1 MGAER
6 GHLHARLGSW
16 TRRGRGGR
24 RPGARLPL
32 LARGSGGGGGAV
44 PGWAGPWGTFFLP
57 RTLRRAP
64 GTALGLRAGWQDHP
78 SPLGLYSQLQGAPLP
93 TRAPPSLDQHLVSRK
108 GPSPGRERGWG
119 WRGGVWG
126 VGVGE
131 GASPWVYTPSSLG
144 AGPPDSLGELRPSRG
159 RVRARGP
166 PRKGGG
172 GGRAPA
178 ELCAGCFVGAGGLG
192 SVPAPGRGRG
202 GSAATSS
209 LPVRCGKSPVRV
221 FLSARLLAHSSAEIL
236 PRALRGL
243 GLLLGPAGV
252 PGLEERRA
260 EWLTTL

>member
-6 GHLHARLGSW
+6 GHLHARLGW
-16 TRRGRGGR
+16 GGR

-32 LARGSGGGGGAV
+32 LARGSGGGGG
-44 PGWAGPWGTFFLP
+44 GLSQAGPGRGEHSFSHGLYGEPREPPLGSERGGRTTPRLWAHIASSRGRPCPPGRLP
-57 RTLRRAP
+57 AWISTWCQE
-64 GTALGLRAGWQDHP
+64 RAGAQA
-78 SPLGLYSQLQGAPLP
+78 G
-93 TRAPPSLDQHLVSRK
+93 K
-108 GPSPGRERGWG
+108 
-119 WRGGVWG
+119 G
-126 VGVGE
+126 VGLEGRSLGSWGR
-131 GASPWVYTPSSLG
+131 GASPRVYTPSSLG

-159 RVRARGP
+159 RVLGRGP

-192 SVPAPGRGRG
+192 SVPGGPGRGRG
-202 GSAATSS
+202 GSAAASS
-209 LPVRCGKSPVRV
+209 LPVRCGQSPVRV
-221 FLSARLLAHSSAEIL
+221 FLSARLLVHSSAEIL